1 MPVRIAI
8 VIVPGSRGEPAHPAP
23 GEGPTRFAPEGFV
36 LSTPAVSGGRLTA
49 SQIAAATREA
59 KSREASHLAILPDGT
74 GAVSDILRKLAPAC
88 RANPDAVVLGR
99 RLWKPPVGFGGR
111 WVERIWP
118 RFWLKVQTG
127 RHLEDPASPV
137 RVYPLG
143 LIDHLRLYQSGKA
156 LDTEILVK
164 SAWADAAFK
173 EVPLDEAISVSHGPP
188 DPLWRSLWRSLWR
201 ILLNIHFALRSVL
214 PVPHRK
220 WVAAED
226 RSGPRIS
233 VWRPMRSLRRLL
245 SENAS
250 PLQLALAAAMGVF
263 LGTLPLIACHT
274 LVIMLAANYFR
285 LNKVAALSASQ
296 LCMPPVVPALCIETG
311 YWLRH
316 GRFLTEIS
324 LETLGYQA
332 LERLYEWFLGALVLA
347 PILAFLVGGLT
358 LLLAQLAARNLTGMR
373 HLKPTPDN
381 GAEP

>member
-1 MPVRIAI
+1 MLPR
-8 VIVPGSRGEPAHPAP
+8 PCGEAAPPAP
-23 GEGPTRFAPEGFV
+23 VLGRPPAPAEWI
-36 LSTPAVSGGRLTA
+36 LLDGGAFPGRRRKAAQLV
-49 SQIAAATREA
+49 AAAREA
-59 KSREASHLAILPDGT
+59 RAQGATHLAILPDRS
-74 GAVSDILRKLAPAC
+74 ASPPENLHKLAAAC
-88 RANPDAVVLGR
+88 RANPEAVIVGR
-99 RLWKPPVGFGGR
+99 RPSDAAAGSARR
-111 WVERIWP
+111 WIERVWP
-118 RFWLKVQTG
+118 RFWLKMQTG

-143 LIDHLRLYQSGKA
+143 LVEHLRLHQGGQA
-156 LDTEILVK
+156 LDNEILVK
-164 SAWADAAFK
+164 SAWADVALE
-173 EVPLDEAISVSHGPP
+173 EVPLDEETPACDRSAASRGP
-188 DPLWRSLWRSLWR
+188 SLWLL
-201 ILLNIHFALRSVL
+201 LLNVHFTLRSVL

-220 WVAAED
+220 WVAADD
-226 RSGPRIS
+226 RSGPHIS

-274 LVIMLAANYFR
+274 LAIILAANYFR

-332 LERLYEWFLGALVLA
+332 LERLYEWLLGALVLA
-347 PILAFLVGGLT
+347 PILAFLIGGLT
-358 LLLAQLAARNLTGMR
+358 LVLAQLAARRLVGVG
-373 HLKPTPDN
+373 HLKPTPEN